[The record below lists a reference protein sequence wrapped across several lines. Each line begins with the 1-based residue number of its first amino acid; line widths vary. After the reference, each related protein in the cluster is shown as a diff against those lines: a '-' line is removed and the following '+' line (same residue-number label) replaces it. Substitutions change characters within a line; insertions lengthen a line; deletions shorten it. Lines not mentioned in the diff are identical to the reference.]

1 MSTPQSNYAGIWLYP
16 GQGRGEQFT
25 HDEPGY
31 DHPHAEG
38 TTPMRHVVVEQEGEQ
53 VGLWVPATWSDD
65 QAREA
70 LQTDW

>member
-38 TTPMRHVVVEQEGEQ
+38 TTPMRHVVIEQEG
-53 VGLWVPATWSDD
+53 
-65 QAREA
+65 
-70 LQTDW
+70 